1 MKIKVKMITTLSVDP
16 DEYPVPSDGNL
27 GAEIEDYITDIIHE
41 VEGLTIKNIKIVTEE
56 Y

>member
-1 MKIKVKMITTLSVDP
+1 MQIKVKMITTLTVDP

-41 VEGLTIKNIKIVTEE
+41 VDGLKIKHMKIVTEE

>member
-41 VEGLTIKNIKIVTEE
+41 VDGLTIKNMKIVTEE